1 MKKLVGI
8 FILVILVIFIS
19 MNVMIYIDN
28 RYILELEDRVK
39 KNTDIKDIVYVNEY
53 DKYYIVMDN
62 KNLYLF
68 NSDYI
73 EINRID
79 IGKVY
84 LNKKDYD
91 IVYRDNMIMYMD
103 SYKNKDK
110 NVVFRYYDIYTD
122 ELLEELVVGGS

>member
-73 EINRID
+73 EINKID

-122 ELLEELVVGGS
+122 ELLDELVVGGS

>member
-53 DKYYIVMDN
+53 DKYYIVIDN

-73 EINRID
+73 EINKID